1 MKKRKEKSSANN
13 LSCVGII
20 IPDEKY
26 YKKILIEDVFINPS
40 LLRTTRYDRNSRSVR
55 CSIRQ
60 TDIDLRR
67 WAVELAC
74 GNTIEANA
82 IVKYVK
88 TGIPTT
94 KLEKRTM
101 LSPKE
106 G

>member
-1 MKKRKEKSSANN
+1 MKKRKEKSPANN
-13 LSCVGII
+13 LGCVGII
-20 IPDEKY
+20 MPDEKY

>member
-1 MKKRKEKSSANN
+1 MKKRKEKSRANN
-13 LSCVGII
+13 LSCAGII
-20 IPDEKY
+20 IPDVKY
-26 YKKILIEDVFINPS
+26 YKKILIEGVFINPS
-40 LLRTTRYDRNSRSVR
+40 LLRTTRYDRNSRSGR